1 LDFPPG
7 LVAFDLPFM
16 VAVAV
21 ACLPIVAGDHRISRS
36 VGALFL
42 AAYAA
47 YVSYLVLAA
56 KSHAALEPFSAVM
69 LEFAAPLSAA
79 ALVAYLYRR
88 RQARR
93 ERNGAERGGVDRAA
107 G

>member
-1 LDFPPG
+1 
-7 LVAFDLPFM
+7 V
-16 VAVAV
+16 
-21 ACLPIVAGDHRISRS
+21 
-36 VGALFL
+36 
-42 AAYAA
+42 YAA